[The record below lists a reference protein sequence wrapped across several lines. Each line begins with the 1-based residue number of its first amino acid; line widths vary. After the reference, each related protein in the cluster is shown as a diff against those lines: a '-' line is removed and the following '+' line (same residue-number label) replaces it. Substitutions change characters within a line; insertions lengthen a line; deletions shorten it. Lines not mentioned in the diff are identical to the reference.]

1 MVSQFSYGSG
11 HFVERVGGRLEGR
24 GSVTAWFRPRN
35 PPRTKSTAVSAQDA
49 VPIQLADT
57 RVRRQAKVPPS
68 SIEAHDDGTYV
79 QAEARLALG

>member
-1 MVSQFSYGSG
+1 M
-11 HFVERVGGRLEGR
+11 
-24 GSVTAWFRPRN
+24 
-35 PPRTKSTAVSAQDA
+35 SAQDA